1 MKIAI
6 DARTEK
12 ELNAI
17 LKKYKLKLE
26 ESSIYWWLHNAVR
39 AGRYFCTEVDL
50 KGKQSYYNSF
60 SKTMQGVIEDG
71 YHILT
76 LNNGRRRL

>member
-6 DARTEK
+6 DAQTEK

-26 ESSIYWWLHNAVR
+26 ESSIYWWLHYVAR

-50 KGKQSYYNSF
+50 KGKQSYCISF
-60 SKTMQGVIEDG
+60 SKTMQEVIEDG
-71 YHILT
+71 YHIIT